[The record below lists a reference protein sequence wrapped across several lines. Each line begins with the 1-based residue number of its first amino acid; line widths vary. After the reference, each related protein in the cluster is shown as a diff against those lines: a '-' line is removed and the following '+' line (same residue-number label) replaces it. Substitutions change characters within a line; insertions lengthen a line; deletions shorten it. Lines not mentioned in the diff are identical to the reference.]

1 LNVIYYLKPNSS
13 NANRSSA
20 QSVQSPTQPLTEEPD
35 SDKPEQTETKIEKE
49 PIEAQP
55 ASTMTTILKI
65 KVGHFK
71 EDAIEKPIEM
81 DLNERQENT
90 RKERRS
96 LSCETALTDS
106 TTPRASLI
114 RIQVIKFGGG
124 MTQGKMPISI

>member
-1 LNVIYYLKPNSS
+1 
-13 NANRSSA
+13 
-20 QSVQSPTQPLTEEPD
+20 
-35 SDKPEQTETKIEKE
+35 
-49 PIEAQP
+49 
-55 ASTMTTILKI
+55 MTTILKI

-81 DLNERQENT
+81 DLNERQEST